1 MPPTAKVQ
9 SPAVLVG
16 LSVVTLGLYLPVWY
30 YRVNREMRDLGRARG
45 DIVLAMSRPAH
56 SAWALIAG
64 GVVVVPTI
72 VSVIGTT
79 DRLRR
84 CERLF
89 ACGAG
94 AGTTVVALVSAA
106 MATGSRTRSS
116 IESHNSSSAPGAKAN
131 ASDRRDG
138 RPARRALHR
147 SAPPFPVGRR
157 AASALGSQ
165 PGDGRDV
172 TASGPSPPP
181 MGV

>member
-106 MATGSRTRSS
+106 MATGFGAAFSTASS
-116 IESHNSSSAPGAKAN
+116 TAPVLAGTSAALWLTAAAVFQRRLNALWREEPPPAPG
-131 ASDRRDG
+131 R
-138 RPARRALHR
+138 
-147 SAPPFPVGRR
+147 
-157 AASALGSQ
+157 
-165 PGDGRDV
+165 
-172 TASGPSPPP
+172 
-181 MGV
+181 

>member
-56 SAWALIAG
+56 SAWALIVG

-106 MATGSRTRSS
+106 MATGFGAAFSTASS
-116 IESHNSSSAPGAKAN
+116 TAPVLAGMSAALWLTAAAVFQRRLNALWREEPPPAPG
-131 ASDRRDG
+131 R
-138 RPARRALHR
+138 
-147 SAPPFPVGRR
+147 
-157 AASALGSQ
+157 
-165 PGDGRDV
+165 
-172 TASGPSPPP
+172 
-181 MGV
+181 